1 MSDKRRVLPLGFFT
15 VEEANLVCIYSKKSR
30 QDAIDGMYCMIPYTP
45 DFDMLSLMCETLK
58 KLQSI
63 SNEEF
68 ESYDF
73 EEIVE

>member
-1 MSDKRRVLPLGFFT
+1 MIKDEYFLWDSLLWRRLILYV
-15 VEEANLVCIYSKKSR
+15 YSKKSR